1 MLEYY
6 ADEIYYEL
14 RDNTSRNDFMQNLGF
29 KKRFDKG
36 GNFDSEFYKDGGSVG
51 KQKYAYV
58 QAETS
63 KGEKV
68 FKFFEEVPTHKE
80 VYAYFRS
87 VKDENGNPI
96 TLKDTTIHV
105 EEVTDF
111 DRDLFLEKCNEV
123 AISTFGSPIKE
134 LDDMM
139 FSFDKN
145 NLSVFKFE
153 AELENGMDVSI
164 QTVDGMIIIEAEDEE
179 KFKGGGSV
187 KKLPTFDNI
196 PKDKSWA
203 KWVAQHKNG
212 EWWYYDAPPKLV
224 ENVGWKNSDRDGFQM
239 PSGITTDSKGWNSR
253 AYLLDK
259 ATGKIMKQ
267 GGNLDLANDTY
278 YVKNENIKLVKYKNG
293 KEVYN
298 WEYWYGTDAD
308 NKDEVFSGLV
318 VAKSPITDP
327 NQYSMFKEGGKLPED
342 AMYIKRSDIDSV
354 IVYDEK
360 TGNEVEIP
368 SNKIVSGIWF
378 DNARTQ
384 MIIDRAKKEGLIP
397 DKTKKT
403 TTFIARF
410 NGKKIELEAKSMF
423 DAEQKAIKELKVP
436 KSKRGLLS
444 VMSKESYERGDF
456 QFN

>member
-1 MLEYY
+1 
-6 ADEIYYEL
+6 
-14 RDNTSRNDFMQNLGF
+14 
-29 KKRFDKG
+29 
-36 GNFDSEFYKDGGSVG
+36 
-51 KQKYAYV
+51 
-58 QAETS
+58 
-63 KGEKV
+63 
-68 FKFFEEVPTHKE
+68 
-80 VYAYFRS
+80 
-87 VKDENGNPI
+87 
-96 TLKDTTIHV
+96 
-105 EEVTDF
+105 
-111 DRDLFLEKCNEV
+111 LFLEKANEI

-134 LDDMM
+134 LDDLM

-153 AELENGMDVSI
+153 AELENGMEVSI
-164 QTVDGMIIIEAEDEE
+164 QTVDGVVVIEAEDEE

-187 KKLPTFDNI
+187 KTLPTFDNI

-203 KWVAQHKNG
+203 KWVAQHKDG
-212 EWWYYDAPPKLV
+212 EWWYYDASPRLV

-239 PSGITTDSKGWNSR
+239 PSGITTDSKGWDSR

-327 NQYSMFKEGGKLPED
+327 NQYSMFKAGGKLPED
-342 AMYIKRSDIDSV
+342 AMYIKRSDINSV
-354 IVYDEK
+354 IIYDEK

-378 DNARTQ
+378 DNTRTQ
-384 MIIDRAKKEGLIP
+384 ILIDKAKKEGLLSEN
-397 DKTKKT
+397 KKK
-403 TTFIARF
+403 
-410 NGKKIELEAKSMF
+410 NKK
-423 DAEQKAIKELKVP
+423 
-436 KSKRGLLS
+436 
-444 VMSKESYERGDF
+444 
-456 QFN
+456 